1 MFLMIARFLRPALL
15 AVPFMFLAAC
25 ASTQQIDPAV
35 SSTLSSRGVA
45 TGTTAKMNAGQV
57 LGYSDIL
64 DLVQKDVP
72 SSVIVGYL
80 NSTRK
85 VYNFSYGQLQSLKAA
100 GATPQVLN
108 YLTETQGFYGHTSPA
123 QTERLKGEQKR
134 AYFNSP
140 GYQNQQPFAYNQPMI
155 DGFYDS
161 GYEESL
167 YSPFSF
173 N

>member
-1 MFLMIARFLRPALL
+1 MIARFLRPAILS
-15 AVPFMFLAAC
+15 VPFVFLAAC
-25 ASTQQIDPAV
+25 ASTQQVDPAV
-35 SSTLSSRGVA
+35 SSTLSSKGVDP
-45 TGTTAKMNAGQV
+45 GTTAKMNSGQV

-64 DLVQKDVP
+64 GLVQKDVP
-72 SSVIVGYL
+72 SNVIVGYL

-85 VYNFSYGQLQSLKAA
+85 VYNFSYGQLESLKAA

-108 YLTETQGFYGHTSPA
+108 YLTESQGFYGHNSPA

-134 AYFNSP
+134 AYYNTP
-140 GYQNQQPFAYNQPMI
+140 GYQNQQPFAYNQPMV
-155 DGFYDS
+155 DDFYDS